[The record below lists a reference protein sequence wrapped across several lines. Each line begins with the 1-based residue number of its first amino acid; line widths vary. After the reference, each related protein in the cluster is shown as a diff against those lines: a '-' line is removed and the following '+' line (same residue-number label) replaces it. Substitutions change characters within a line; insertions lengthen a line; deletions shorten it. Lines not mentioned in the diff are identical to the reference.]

1 MLGYDVAPHDPIAH
15 YVVHKWRD
23 EKYGGVTPEGGYSLF
38 ERTRKRA
45 NKEFVP
51 SWALKNLV
59 AQPFIISKKSAVT
72 K

>member
-1 MLGYDVAPHDPIAH
+1 MLGYDVAPQNSIAK
-15 YVVHKWRD
+15 YVVSKWRD
-23 EKYGGVTPEGGYSLF
+23 EKYGSITPGGGYSLF

-51 SWALKNLV
+51 SWALNNLV
-59 AQPFIISKKSAVT
+59 AEPFMISKKSAVT